1 MNNPL
6 YVKLDEYKD
15 VENVLNQVNERLEE
29 TKKEIEELK
38 KIRIKE
44 EEFIKSWEEDAA
56 KVETQLK
63 KIKSL
68 LAEEYKKWPYITGLI
83 NLKNSENTYY

>member
-68 LAEEYKKWPYITGLI
+68 LAEEYKK
-83 NLKNSENTYY
+83 